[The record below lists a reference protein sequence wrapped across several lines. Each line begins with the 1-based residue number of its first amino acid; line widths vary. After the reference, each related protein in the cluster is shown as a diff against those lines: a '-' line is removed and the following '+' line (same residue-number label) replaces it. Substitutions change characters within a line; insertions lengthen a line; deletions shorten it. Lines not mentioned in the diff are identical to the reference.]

1 MKRTACVLLLL
12 AAGALAQAQNVRITW
27 IGQSCFVIQ
36 TEGGPM
42 VVTDP
47 PVASTGYPL
56 PALTADV
63 VTVSHNHTDHN
74 YTAGV
79 GGQFTVVDGRPVTAR
94 TEMTAA
100 QMPFLLLPGWHDNQ
114 KGAQRGQNTMIRWT
128 QSGVV
133 FAHMG
138 DFGEDQ
144 LSDEQLAGLRNAD
157 VLFVPSGGFYTVD
170 ADRAAALVK
179 QLKPRVAIPM
189 HFRTALGGPAQ
200 LAAFPDAVRPL
211 EPLVYKPSRVTVNR
225 TTLPASAEV
234 WVMEVAAD
242 VAAVNAASSAAGV
255 PVAPGS
261 LVSLYGA
268 FVGAGAESASAYP
281 LPRLLGESEVLVGG
295 KAAPLMMVSP
305 SQINFQ
311 LPAAQQAGQAVVEAR
326 VKGERVARGSV
337 TVLEGAPGLFALG
350 RKRVRRGEALEI
362 YATGGG
368 RVTPPVEDGAAAP
381 AQPLSATLATPAVYL
396 DGRLIPVTFSG
407 LAPGVAGLWQ
417 VNAAIPADASPGPDV
432 SVLIIH
438 GGIVSNQLS
447 VAVE

>member
-1 MKRTACVLLLL
+1 MKRPARVLLLL

-56 PALTADV
+56 PALAADV

-94 TEMTAA
+94 TEVTAA
-100 QMPFLLLPGWHDNQ
+100 QMPFLLLPGWHDNL
-114 KGAQRGQNTMIRWT
+114 KPSQRGQNTMIRWT

-144 LSDEQLAGLRNAD
+144 LSDERLAGC
-157 VLFVPSGGFYTVD
+157 
-170 ADRAAALVK
+170 AAALVK
-179 QLKPRVAIPM
+179 QLNPRVAIAM

-211 EPLVYKPSRVTVNR
+211 EPLVYKPARVSVNR
-225 TTLPASAEV
+225 TALPASPEV
-234 WVMEVAAD
+234 WVMEAAAD
-242 VAAVNAASSAAGV
+242 VAAVNAASSAPGV

-268 FVGAGAESASAYP
+268 FAGARAESASAYP
-281 LPRLLGESEVLVGG
+281 LPRVLGETEALVGG
-295 KAAPLMMVSP
+295 KAVPLMMASP

-311 LPAAQQAGQAVVEAR
+311 LSAAQQAGQAIVEVR
-326 VKGERVARGSV
+326 VKGERAARGSV

-381 AQPLSATLATPAVYL
+381 AQPLSATTAAPAVYL

-407 LAPGVAGLWQ
+407 LAPGMAGLWQ
-417 VNAAIPADASPGPDV
+417 VNATIPADASTGPDV
-432 SVLIIH
+432 SIVIIH
-438 GGIVSNQLS
+438 GGMVSNQLS